1 MVTLKNERTIMDKRN
16 EDGIEILTRNADF
29 HPIKIIIIINTIK
42 VARITL
48 FSKSLI

>member
-1 MVTLKNERTIMDKRN
+1 MDKRN

-29 HPIKIIIIINTIK
+29 HPMKSIIIINTIK